1 VTKVFGFIHKKLK
14 NVMAFNAQNV
24 VVKDKT
30 TSNIENTLSPNQ
42 LTLRE
47 IEILLS
53 LIRRSTFL
61 GEDLE
66 SLYNMVIKLQNQ
78 YTEQTK

>member
-1 VTKVFGFIHKKLK
+1 
-14 NVMAFNAQNV
+14 MAFNAQNV
-24 VVKDKT
+24 VVQDKT
-30 TSNIENTLSPNQ
+30 TSNIENTLSPDQ

-78 YTEQTK
+78 YIEQTTFHCERGCFRLVG

>member
-1 VTKVFGFIHKKLK
+1 
-14 NVMAFNAQNV
+14 MAFNASNV

-30 TSNIENTLSPNQ
+30 TYNIENTLSPNQ

-78 YTEQTK
+78 YIEQTK

>member
-1 VTKVFGFIHKKLK
+1 
-14 NVMAFNAQNV
+14 MAFNASNV

-78 YTEQTK
+78 YIEQTK

>member
-1 VTKVFGFIHKKLK
+1 
-14 NVMAFNAQNV
+14 MAFNAQNV

-30 TSNIENTLSPNQ
+30 TSNIKNTLSPNQ
-42 LTLRE
+42 LNVKE

-66 SLYNMVIKLQNQ
+66 PLYNMVIKLQNQ

>member
-1 VTKVFGFIHKKLK
+1 MKVFGFIHKIKK
-14 NVMAFNAQNV
+14 IVMGFDAQNV

-30 TSNIENTLSPNQ
+30 TSKIENTLSPNQ
-42 LTLRE
+42 LNVKE

-66 SLYNMVIKLQNQ
+66 PLYSMVIKLQNQ
-78 YTEQTK
+78 YLEQTK

>member
-1 VTKVFGFIHKKLK
+1 
-14 NVMAFNAQNV
+14 MAFNAQNV

-30 TSNIENTLSPNQ
+30 TYNIKNTLSPNQ

-78 YTEQTK
+78 YIEQTK

>member
-1 VTKVFGFIHKKLK
+1 MG
-14 NVMAFNAQNV
+14 FNASNV
-24 VVKDKT
+24 VIQGKT

-53 LIRRSTFL
+53 LIKRSTFL

-66 SLYNMVIKLQNQ
+66 PLYNMVIKLQNQ
-78 YTEQTK
+78 YLEQIE

>member
-1 VTKVFGFIHKKLK
+1 MG
-14 NVMAFNAQNV
+14 FNASSV

-78 YTEQTK
+78 YIEQTK

>member
-1 VTKVFGFIHKKLK
+1 
-14 NVMAFNAQNV
+14 MAFNAQNV

-53 LIRRSTFL
+53 LIKRSTFL

-78 YTEQTK
+78 YIEQTK